1 MSNHQ
6 ELLSELNEINENIE
20 VTENVIKSKEWLIT
34 YLAGP
39 CILAGFVAFLAGDNS
54 PVAILGTL
62 FGCYHLYNFL
72 KLSARL
78 KDLNYKSE
86 SIQQKLEGMGHV
98 YNQAS

>member
-20 VTENVIKSKEWLIT
+20 ITKNVIKSKEWLIS
-34 YLAGP
+34 YIVGP
-39 CILAGFVAFLAGDNS
+39 CLLAGFVAFLAGDNS
-54 PVAILGTL
+54 PVAIIGTL
-62 FGCYHLYNFL
+62 FGCYHLYTFL

-78 KDLNYKSE
+78 TDLNYKSE
-86 SIQQKLEGMGHV
+86 LIQQELKGMG